1 MKFEQF
7 NLNSQKAKDG
17 VSLKCEHILKEK
29 FEKCCLQL

>member
-17 VSLKCEHILKEK
+17 VSLKCEHKEK